1 MKQSFKIVFDINRIS
16 TEKIGETIQ
25 ELTKLEVYDS
35 KTGVVSYDDDDKVLE
50 QKIIAI
56 LDNIG
61 LNY

>member
-1 MKQSFKIVFDINRIS
+1 MNQSFKMVFDINRIT

-35 KTGVVSYDDDDKVLE
+35 KTGIVSYDDDDKVLE

>member
-1 MKQSFKIVFDINRIS
+1 MNQSFKMVFDINRIS

-35 KTGVVSYDDDDKVLE
+35 KTGIVSYDDDDKVLE